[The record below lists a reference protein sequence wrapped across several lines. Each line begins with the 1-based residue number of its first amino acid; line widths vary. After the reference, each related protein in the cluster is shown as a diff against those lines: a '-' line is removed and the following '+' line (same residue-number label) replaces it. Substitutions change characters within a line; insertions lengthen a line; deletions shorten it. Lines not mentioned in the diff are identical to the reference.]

1 MIDKKRILSLMLAL
15 VMLLGCLSGCGKEPE
30 LSVGEVSQPGN
41 VNATGRYVEQSI
53 PLPDS
58 DYAMDMVML
67 STGRLRVA
75 LMKADGNVLICT
87 AGTQSDTWDTFAL
100 PGTITESGSI
110 GSVALSPDGS
120 VFFSTIEKMEDD
132 TYQPHFWFLD
142 SSGKSRE
149 IPVTYADV
157 DPQMG
162 FFVPTCDFTADGRL
176 LVQFYLKEVRE
187 VNLET
192 GELGSNLNELEPSL
206 LTFCCAGEDAY
217 MLGWSSG
224 SVCRDGMTEALS
236 GVLGE
241 QVVASLQ
248 ATEGS
253 DPKITFWDNSDGY
266 LFFTT
271 HDGLYSY
278 VPGGSVTEELV
289 SGARTSLGDPTFCPK
304 ALTGAEDGSFYVLGN
319 QNGESAL
326 HHYVYDQNAPTTS
339 DTELRIYSL
348 YEDEDLRQM
357 ISQFQVSHPEVAVDL
372 EVGVTGENGV
382 TIEDAIRMLNT
393 EILAGS
399 GPDLIRLDGFHLE
412 SYLEKGVLADISG
425 VLSQAGPLL
434 EQVTN
439 CYAQDGEV
447 CAVPTT
453 FALPA
458 MYGAEKYVS
467 QIHGLDSLVA
477 AAKQAKQENPDR
489 ERIVNAMYPITMADL
504 YYDSCSAAWVNPDG
518 TLDAEK
524 LAAFYAA
531 MKELYALDES
541 FRQENVE
548 LVAELAAAYERG
560 ENPFAP
566 GDYTGLGGVSYIYGD
581 ICYLPTGTL
590 DGMYAW
596 SAFVLAGEKDYLSAG
611 YRTIPLSG
619 QASNAFLPRRIMGIL
634 ATAAHPQA
642 AETFL
647 SFMLSDEVQA
657 KDLTTGFPV
666 NQVTFQRELSEDRY
680 VDSGIAMPSAEQGG
694 TSVSYSAQWPNEA
707 QRQQLKGWV
716 EALTTP
722 ALTDRTIRNKVM
734 EQMVDCCNGIITPQ
748 QAAEAALQSLNLYLS
763 E

>member
-1 MIDKKRILSLMLAL
+1 MMDKKRIISMMLAL
-15 VMLLGCLSGCGKEPE
+15 LVLLGCLSGCGKEPE
-30 LSVGEVSQPGN
+30 LSVVSQSGN
-41 VNATGRYVEQSI
+41 AMGRYVEQSI
-53 PLPDS
+53 TLPDS

-67 STGRLRVA
+67 SDGRLRVA

-87 AGTQSDTWDTFAL
+87 AGTQSNTWDTFAL
-100 PGTITESGSI
+100 PVKITESGSI
-110 GSVALSPDGS
+110 GAVALSPEGS
-120 VFFSTIEKMEDD
+120 VFCSTLQKMEDD

-142 SSGKSRE
+142 SSGNSRE

-157 DPQMG
+157 NPQMG
-162 FFVPTCDFTADGRL
+162 YFVPTCDFTADGRL
-176 LVQFYLKEVRE
+176 LAQFYSKEVRE

-192 GELGSNLNELEPSL
+192 GELGSNLNELETSL
-206 LTFCCAGEDAY
+206 LTFCCAGEDTY

-224 SVCRDGMTEALS
+224 SVCRGGVTEALS

-253 DPKITFWDNSDGY
+253 EPKITFWENSDGY

-278 VPGGSVTEELV
+278 APGGSVTEELV
-289 SGARTSLGDPTFCPK
+289 SGGRSSLGDPTFFPK
-304 ALTGAEDGSFYVLGN
+304 ALTGAEDGSFYVLG
-319 QNGESAL
+319 QGAEAAL
-326 HHYVYDQNAPTTS
+326 YHYVYDPEAPTQPS
-339 DTELRIYSL
+339 IQLRLYSL
-348 YEDEDLRQM
+348 YEDENLRQM
-357 ISQFQVSHPEVAVDL
+357 VSQYQKSHPEVAIDL
-372 EVGVTGENGV
+372 EIGLTGEDGVTV
-382 TIEDAIRMLNT
+382 ADALRTLNT
-393 EILAGS
+393 RILAGS
-399 GPDLIRLDGFHLE
+399 GPDLICLDGFNIDT
-412 SYLEKGVLADISG
+412 YLEKGILADLSG
-425 VLSQAGPLL
+425 VLNQAGPLL

-439 CYAQDGEV
+439 CYAQDGKV

-453 FALPA
+453 FAIPA

-467 QIHGLDSLVA
+467 QIHDLDSLVA
-477 AAKQAKQENPDR
+477 AAKQAKEENPDR

-541 FRQENVE
+541 FRQANAEWMAEFAEEFEN
-548 LVAELAAAYERG
+548 G
-560 ENPFAP
+560 EYYFAP
-566 GDYTGLGGVSYIYGD
+566 GDYTGLGGVFYIYGD

-596 SAFVLAGEKDYLSAG
+596 SSHVLAGEKDYLSVG

-619 QASNAFLPRRIMGIL
+619 QASNVFLPRRIMGIL
-634 ATAAHPQA
+634 TTATHPQA

-647 SFMLSDEVQA
+647 TFMLSDEVQA

-666 NQVTFQRELSEDRY
+666 NQVTFERELSEDRY
-680 VDSGIAMPSAEQGG
+680 VDSVISTGSAVQG
-694 TSVSYSAQWPNEA
+694 TSVSYSAQWPNA
-707 QRQQLKGWV
+707 SQRQQLKGWV
-716 EALTTP
+716 DDLTTP
-722 ALTDRTIRNKVM
+722 ALTDRTIRSKVM
-734 EQMVDCCNGIITPQ
+734 DQMVDCCNGKITPQ
-748 QAAEAALQSLNLYLS
+748 QAADAALRSLNLYLS

>member
-1 MIDKKRILSLMLAL
+1 MIDKKRIISMMLAL
-15 VMLLGCLSGCGKEPE
+15 LVLLGCLSGCGKGPE
-30 LSVGEVSQPGN
+30 LSVVEVSQPGN
-41 VNATGRYVEQSI
+41 ANATGRYVEQSI
-53 PLPDS
+53 TLPDS

-67 STGRLRVA
+67 STGHLRVA

-87 AGTQSDTWDTFAL
+87 AGTQSETWDTFAL
-100 PGTITESGSI
+100 PGTITESGNI
-110 GSVALSPDGS
+110 GAVALSPDGS
-120 VFFSTIEKMEDD
+120 VFCSTLQKMEDE
-132 TYQPHFWFLD
+132 TYRPHFWFLD

-157 DPQMG
+157 EPQMG

-176 LVQFYLKEVRE
+176 LAQFYSKEVRE

-192 GELGSNLNELEPSL
+192 GELGSNLNELETSL

-224 SVCRDGMTEALS
+224 SVCRGGVTEALS

-241 QVVASLQ
+241 QVVASLE

-253 DPKITFWDNSDGY
+253 NPKITFWENSDGY

-326 HHYVYDQNAPTTS
+326 HHYVYDQDTPTTP

-348 YEDEDLRQM
+348 YEDEGLRQM
-357 ISQFQVSHPEVAVDL
+357 TSQFQISHPEMAVNL
-372 EVGVTGENGV
+372 EIGVTGDDGI
-382 TIEDAIRMLNT
+382 TTEDAIRTLNT

-399 GPDLIRLDGFHLE
+399 GPDLICLDGFNIDT
-412 SYLEKGVLADISG
+412 YLEKGILADLSG
-425 VLSQAGPLL
+425 VLNQAGPLL

-439 CYAQDGEV
+439 CYAQDGKV

-453 FALPA
+453 FAIPA

-467 QIHGLDSLVA
+467 QIHDLDSLVA
-477 AAKQAKQENPDR
+477 AAKQAKEENPDR

-541 FRQENVE
+541 FRQANAEWMAEFAEEFEN
-548 LVAELAAAYERG
+548 G
-560 ENPFAP
+560 EYYFAP
-566 GDYTGLGGVSYIYGD
+566 GDYTGLGGVFYIYGD

-596 SAFVLAGEKDYLSAG
+596 SSHVLAGEKDYLSVG

-619 QASNAFLPRRIMGIL
+619 QASNVFLPRRIMGIL
-634 ATAAHPQA
+634 TTATHPQA

-647 SFMLSDEVQA
+647 TFMLSDEVQA

-666 NQVTFQRELSEDRY
+666 NQVTFERELSEDRY
-680 VDSGIAMPSAEQGG
+680 VDSVITTGSAVQG
-694 TSVSYSAQWPNEA
+694 TSVSYSAQWPNA
-707 QRQQLKGWV
+707 SQRQQLKGWV
-716 EALTTP
+716 DDLTTP
-722 ALTDRTIRNKVM
+722 ALTDRTIRSKVM
-734 EQMVDCCNGIITPQ
+734 DQMVDCCNGVITPE
-748 QAAEAALQSLNLYLS
+748 QAADAALRSLNLYLS

>member
-1 MIDKKRILSLMLAL
+1 MIDKKRIISMMLAL
-15 VMLLGCLSGCGKEPE
+15 LVLLGCLSGCGKDPE
-30 LSVGEVSQPGN
+30 LSVVSQSGN
-41 VNATGRYVEQSI
+41 AMGRYVEQSI
-53 PLPDS
+53 TLPDS

-67 STGRLRVA
+67 SDGRLRVA

-87 AGTQSDTWDTFAL
+87 AGTQSNTWDTFAL
-100 PGTITESGSI
+100 PVKITESGSI
-110 GSVALSPDGS
+110 GAVALSPEGS
-120 VFFSTIEKMEDD
+120 AFCSTLQKMEDG

-142 SSGKSRE
+142 SSGNSRE

-157 DPQMG
+157 NPQMG
-162 FFVPTCDFTADGRL
+162 YFVPTCDFTADGRL
-176 LVQFYLKEVRE
+176 LAQFYSKEVRE

-192 GELGSNLNELEPSL
+192 GELGSNLNELETSL

-224 SVCRDGMTEALS
+224 SVCRGGVTEALS

-253 DPKITFWDNSDGY
+253 EPKITFWENSDGY

-278 VPGGSVTEELV
+278 APGGSVTEELV
-289 SGARTSLGDPTFCPK
+289 SGGRSSLGDPTFFPK
-304 ALTGAEDGSFYVLGN
+304 ALTGAEDGSFYVLG
-319 QNGESAL
+319 QGAEAAL
-326 HHYVYDQNAPTTS
+326 YHYVYDPEAPTQPS
-339 DTELRIYSL
+339 IQLRLYSL
-348 YEDEDLRQM
+348 YEDENLRQM
-357 ISQFQVSHPEVAVDL
+357 VSQYQKSHPEVAIDL
-372 EVGVTGENGV
+372 EIGLTGEDGVTV
-382 TIEDAIRMLNT
+382 ADALRTLNT

-399 GPDLIRLDGFHLE
+399 GPDLICLDGFNIDT
-412 SYLEKGVLADISG
+412 YLEKGILADLSG
-425 VLSQAGPLL
+425 VLNQAGPLL

-439 CYAQDGEV
+439 CYAQDGKV

-453 FALPA
+453 FAIPA

-467 QIHGLDSLVA
+467 QIHDLDSLVA
-477 AAKQAKQENPDR
+477 AAKQAKEENPDR

-541 FRQENVE
+541 FRQANAEW
-548 LVAELAAAYERG
+548 VAEIAEEYENG
-560 ENPFAP
+560 EYYFAP

-596 SAFVLAGEKDYLSAG
+596 SSVVLAGEKDYLSVG

-619 QASNAFLPRRIMGIL
+619 QASNVFLPRRIMGIL
-634 ATAAHPQA
+634 TTAAHPQA

-647 SFMLSDEVQA
+647 TFMLSDEVQA

-666 NQVTFQRELSEDRY
+666 NQVTFERELSEDRY
-680 VDSGIAMPSAEQGG
+680 VDSIITMGSAVQG
-694 TSVSYSAQWPNEA
+694 TSVSYSAQWPNA
-707 QRQQLKGWV
+707 SQRQQLKGWV
-716 EALTTP
+716 DDLTTP
-722 ALTDRTIRNKVM
+722 ALTDRTIRSKVM
-734 EQMVDCCNGIITPQ
+734 DQMVDCCNGKITPQ
-748 QAAEAALQSLNLYLS
+748 QAADAALRSLNLYLS

>member
-1 MIDKKRILSLMLAL
+1 M
-15 VMLLGCLSGCGKEPE
+15 
-30 LSVGEVSQPGN
+30 
-41 VNATGRYVEQSI
+41 
-53 PLPDS
+53 
-58 DYAMDMVML
+58 
-67 STGRLRVA
+67 
-75 LMKADGNVLICT
+75 
-87 AGTQSDTWDTFAL
+87 
-100 PGTITESGSI
+100 
-110 GSVALSPDGS
+110 
-120 VFFSTIEKMEDD
+120 
-132 TYQPHFWFLD
+132 
-142 SSGKSRE
+142 
-149 IPVTYADV
+149 
-157 DPQMG
+157 
-162 FFVPTCDFTADGRL
+162 
-176 LVQFYLKEVRE
+176 
-187 VNLET
+187 
-192 GELGSNLNELEPSL
+192 
-206 LTFCCAGEDAY
+206 
-217 MLGWSSG
+217 
-224 SVCRDGMTEALS
+224 
-236 GVLGE
+236 
-241 QVVASLQ
+241 
-248 ATEGS
+248 
-253 DPKITFWDNSDGY
+253 
-266 LFFTT
+266 
-271 HDGLYSY
+271 
-278 VPGGSVTEELV
+278 
-289 SGARTSLGDPTFCPK
+289 
-304 ALTGAEDGSFYVLGN
+304 
-319 QNGESAL
+319 
-326 HHYVYDQNAPTTS
+326 
-339 DTELRIYSL
+339 
-348 YEDEDLRQM
+348 
-357 ISQFQVSHPEVAVDL
+357 DL

-447 CAVPTT
+447 CAVPTA

-467 QIHGLDSLVA
+467 QIHDLDSLVA

-541 FRQENVE
+541 FRQEN
-548 LVAELAAAYERG
+548 AEWMAEFAEEYENG
-560 ENPFAP
+560 EYYFAP
-566 GDYTGLGGVSYIYGD
+566 GDYTGLGGVFYIYGD

-596 SAFVLAGEKDYLSAG
+596 SSKVLAGEKDYLSAG

-619 QASNAFLPRRIMGIL
+619 QASNVFLPRRIMGIL
-634 ATAAHPQA
+634 AAAAHPQA

-680 VDSGIAMPSAEQGG
+680 VDSVITTGSAVQG
-694 TSVSYSAQWPNEA
+694 TCVSYSAQWPNEA

-716 EALTTP
+716 EKLTTP
-722 ALTDRTIRNKVM
+722 ALTDRTIRSKVM
-734 EQMVDCCNGIITPQ
+734 DQMVDCCNGVITPE
-748 QAAEAALQSLNLYLS
+748 QAADAALRSLNLYLS

>member
-1 MIDKKRILSLMLAL
+1 MIDKKRIISMMLAL
-15 VMLLGCLSGCGKEPE
+15 LVLLGCLSGCGKDPE
-30 LSVGEVSQPGN
+30 LSVVSQSGN
-41 VNATGRYVEQSI
+41 AMGRYVEQSI
-53 PLPDS
+53 TLPDS

-67 STGRLRVA
+67 SDGRLRVA

-87 AGTQSDTWDTFAL
+87 AGTQSNTWDTFAL
-100 PGTITESGSI
+100 PVKITESGSI
-110 GSVALSPDGS
+110 GAVALSPEGS
-120 VFFSTIEKMEDD
+120 VFCSTLQKMEDG

-142 SSGKSRE
+142 SSGNSRE

-157 DPQMG
+157 NPQMG
-162 FFVPTCDFTADGRL
+162 YFVPTCDFTADGRL
-176 LVQFYLKEVRE
+176 LAQFYSKEVRE

-192 GELGSNLNELEPSL
+192 GELGSNLNELETSL
-206 LTFCCAGEDAY
+206 LTFCCAGEDTY

-224 SVCRDGMTEALS
+224 SVCRGGVTEALS

-253 DPKITFWDNSDGY
+253 EPKITFWENSDGY

-278 VPGGSVTEELV
+278 APGGSVTEELV
-289 SGARTSLGDPTFCPK
+289 SGGRSSLGDPTFFPK
-304 ALTGAEDGSFYVLGN
+304 ALTGAEDGSFYVLG
-319 QNGESAL
+319 QGAEAAL
-326 HHYVYDQNAPTTS
+326 YHYVYDPEAPTQPS
-339 DTELRIYSL
+339 IQLRLYSL
-348 YEDEDLRQM
+348 YEDENLRQM
-357 ISQFQVSHPEVAVDL
+357 VSQYQKSHPEVAIDL
-372 EVGVTGENGV
+372 EIGLTGEDGVTV
-382 TIEDAIRMLNT
+382 ADALRTLNT

-399 GPDLIRLDGFHLE
+399 GPDLICLDGFNIDT
-412 SYLEKGVLADISG
+412 YLEKGILADLSG
-425 VLSQAGPLL
+425 VLNQAGPLL

-439 CYAQDGEV
+439 CYAQDGKV

-453 FALPA
+453 FAIPA

-467 QIHGLDSLVA
+467 QIHDLDSLVA
-477 AAKQAKQENPDR
+477 AAKQAKEENPDR

-541 FRQENVE
+541 FRQANAEWMAEFAEEFEN
-548 LVAELAAAYERG
+548 G
-560 ENPFAP
+560 EYYFAP
-566 GDYTGLGGVSYIYGD
+566 GDYTGLGGVFYIYGD

-596 SAFVLAGEKDYLSAG
+596 SSHVLAGEKDYLSVG

-619 QASNAFLPRRIMGIL
+619 QASNVFLPRRIMGIL
-634 ATAAHPQA
+634 TTAAHPQA

-647 SFMLSDEVQA
+647 TFMLSDEVQA

-680 VDSGIAMPSAEQGG
+680 VDSVFTTGSAVQD
-694 TSVSYSAQWPNEA
+694 TSVSYSAQWPNA
-707 QRQQLKGWV
+707 SQRQQLKGWV
-716 EALTTP
+716 DDLTTP
-722 ALTDRTIRNKVM
+722 ALTDRTIRSKVM
-734 EQMVDCCNGIITPQ
+734 DQMVDCCNGKITPQ
-748 QAAEAALQSLNLYLS
+748 QAADAALRSLNLYLS

>member
-1 MIDKKRILSLMLAL
+1 MMDKKRIISMMLAL
-15 VMLLGCLSGCGKEPE
+15 LVLLGCLSGCGKDPE
-30 LSVGEVSQPGN
+30 LSVVSQSGN
-41 VNATGRYVEQSI
+41 AMGRYVEQSI
-53 PLPDS
+53 TLPDS

-67 STGRLRVA
+67 SDGRLQVA

-87 AGTQSDTWDTFAL
+87 AGTQSNTWDTFAL
-100 PGTITESGSI
+100 PVKITESGSI
-110 GSVALSPDGS
+110 GAVALSPEGS
-120 VFFSTIEKMEDD
+120 VFCSTLQKMEDG

-142 SSGKSRE
+142 SSGNSRE

-157 DPQMG
+157 NPQMG
-162 FFVPTCDFTADGRL
+162 YFVPTCDFTADGRL
-176 LVQFYLKEVRE
+176 LAQFYSKEVRE

-192 GELGSNLNELEPSL
+192 GELGSNLNELETSL
-206 LTFCCAGEDAY
+206 LTFCCAGEDTY

-224 SVCRDGMTEALS
+224 SVCRGGVTEALS

-253 DPKITFWDNSDGY
+253 EPKITFWENSDGY

-278 VPGGSVTEELV
+278 APGGSVTEELV
-289 SGARTSLGDPTFCPK
+289 SGGRSSLGDPTFFPK
-304 ALTGAEDGSFYVLGN
+304 ALTGAEDGSFYVLG
-319 QNGESAL
+319 QGAEAAL
-326 HHYVYDQNAPTTS
+326 YHYVYDPEAPTQPS
-339 DTELRIYSL
+339 IQLRLYSL
-348 YEDEDLRQM
+348 YEDENLRQM
-357 ISQFQVSHPEVAVDL
+357 VSQYQKSHPEVAIDL
-372 EVGVTGENGV
+372 EIGLTGEDGVTV
-382 TIEDAIRMLNT
+382 ADALRTLNT

-399 GPDLIRLDGFHLE
+399 GPDLICLDGFNIDT
-412 SYLEKGVLADISG
+412 YLEKGILADLSG
-425 VLSQAGPLL
+425 VLNQAGPLL

-439 CYAQDGEV
+439 CYAQDGKV

-453 FALPA
+453 FAIPA

-467 QIHGLDSLVA
+467 QIHDLDSLVA
-477 AAKQAKQENPDR
+477 AAKQAKEENPDR

-541 FRQENVE
+541 FRQANAEW
-548 LVAELAAAYERG
+548 VAEIAEEYENG
-560 ENPFAP
+560 EYYFAP
-566 GDYTGLGGVSYIYGD
+566 GDYTGLGGVFYIYED

-596 SAFVLAGEKDYLSAG
+596 SSHVLAGEKDYLSVG

-619 QASNAFLPRRIMGIL
+619 QASNVFLPRRIMGIL
-634 ATAAHPQA
+634 TTAAHPQA

-647 SFMLSDEVQA
+647 TFMLSDEVQA

-666 NQVTFQRELSEDRY
+666 NQVTFERELSEDRY
-680 VDSGIAMPSAEQGG
+680 VDSVITTGSAVQG
-694 TSVSYSAQWPNEA
+694 TSVSYSAQWPNA
-707 QRQQLKGWV
+707 SQRQQLKGWV
-716 EALTTP
+716 DDLTTP
-722 ALTDRTIRNKVM
+722 ALTDRTIRSKVM
-734 EQMVDCCNGIITPQ
+734 DQMVDCCNGKITPQ
-748 QAAEAALQSLNLYLS
+748 QAADAALRSLNLYLS

>member
-1 MIDKKRILSLMLAL
+1 MMDKKRIISMMLAL
-15 VMLLGCLSGCGKEPE
+15 LVLLGCLSGCGKDPE
-30 LSVGEVSQPGN
+30 LSVVSQSGN
-41 VNATGRYVEQSI
+41 AMGRYVEQSI
-53 PLPDS
+53 TLPDS

-67 STGRLRVA
+67 SDGRLRVA

-87 AGTQSDTWDTFAL
+87 AGTQSNTWDTFAL
-100 PGTITESGSI
+100 PVKITESGSI
-110 GSVALSPDGS
+110 GAVALSPEGS
-120 VFFSTIEKMEDD
+120 VFCSTLQKMEDG

-142 SSGKSRE
+142 SSGNSRE

-157 DPQMG
+157 NPQMG
-162 FFVPTCDFTADGRL
+162 YFVPTCDFTADGRL
-176 LVQFYLKEVRE
+176 LAQFYSKEVRE

-192 GELGSNLNELEPSL
+192 GELGSNLNELETSL
-206 LTFCCAGEDAY
+206 LTFCCAGEDTY

-224 SVCRDGMTEALS
+224 SVCRGGVTEALS

-253 DPKITFWDNSDGY
+253 EPKITFWENSDGY

-278 VPGGSVTEELV
+278 APGGSVTEELV
-289 SGARTSLGDPTFCPK
+289 SGGRSSLGDPTFFPK
-304 ALTGAEDGSFYVLGN
+304 ALTGAEDGSFYVLG
-319 QNGESAL
+319 QGAEAAL
-326 HHYVYDQNAPTTS
+326 YHYVYDPEAPTQPS
-339 DTELRIYSL
+339 IQLRLYSL
-348 YEDEDLRQM
+348 YEDENLRQM
-357 ISQFQVSHPEVAVDL
+357 VSQYQKSHPEVAIDL
-372 EVGVTGENGV
+372 EIGLTGEDGVTV
-382 TIEDAIRMLNT
+382 ADALRTLNT

-399 GPDLIRLDGFHLE
+399 GPDLICLDGFNIDT
-412 SYLEKGVLADISG
+412 YLEKGILADLSG
-425 VLSQAGPLL
+425 VLNQAGPLL

-439 CYAQDGEV
+439 CYAQDGKV

-453 FALPA
+453 FAIPA

-467 QIHGLDSLVA
+467 QIHDLDSLVA
-477 AAKQAKQENPDR
+477 AAKQAKEENPDR

-541 FRQENVE
+541 FRQANAEWMAEFAEEFEN
-548 LVAELAAAYERG
+548 G
-560 ENPFAP
+560 EYYFAP
-566 GDYTGLGGVSYIYGD
+566 GDYTGLGGVFYIYGD

-596 SAFVLAGEKDYLSAG
+596 SSHVLAGEKDYLSVG

-619 QASNAFLPRRIMGIL
+619 QASNVFLPRRIMGIL
-634 ATAAHPQA
+634 TTAAHPQA

-647 SFMLSDEVQA
+647 TFMLSDEVQA

-666 NQVTFQRELSEDRY
+666 NQVTFERELSEDRY
-680 VDSGIAMPSAEQGG
+680 VDSVFTTGSAVQG
-694 TSVSYSAQWPNEA
+694 TSVSYSAQWPNA
-707 QRQQLKGWV
+707 SQRQQLKGWV
-716 EALTTP
+716 DDLTTP
-722 ALTDRTIRNKVM
+722 ALTDRTIRSKVM
-734 EQMVDCCNGIITPQ
+734 DQMVDCCNGKITPQ
-748 QAAEAALQSLNLYLS
+748 QAADAALRSLNLYLS

>member
-1 MIDKKRILSLMLAL
+1 MIDKKRIISMMLAL
-15 VMLLGCLSGCGKEPE
+15 LVLLGCLSGCGKEPE
-30 LSVGEVSQPGN
+30 LSAVEVSQSGN
-41 VNATGRYVEQSI
+41 AMGRYVEQSI
-53 PLPDS
+53 TLPDS

-67 STGRLRVA
+67 SDGRLRVA

-87 AGTQSDTWDTFAL
+87 AGTQSNTWDTFAL
-100 PGTITESGSI
+100 PVKITESGSI
-110 GSVALSPDGS
+110 GAVALSPEGS
-120 VFFSTIEKMEDD
+120 VFCSTLQKMEDD

-142 SSGKSRE
+142 SSGNSRE

-157 DPQMG
+157 NPQMG
-162 FFVPTCDFTADGRL
+162 YFVPTCDFTADGRL
-176 LVQFYLKEVRE
+176 LAQFYSKEVRE

-192 GELGSNLNELEPSL
+192 GELGSNLNELETSL
-206 LTFCCAGEDAY
+206 LTFCCAGEDTY

-224 SVCRDGMTEALS
+224 SVCRGGVTEALS

-253 DPKITFWDNSDGY
+253 EPKITFWENSDGY

-278 VPGGSVTEELV
+278 APGGSVTEELV
-289 SGARTSLGDPTFCPK
+289 SGGRSSLGDPTFFPK
-304 ALTGAEDGSFYVLGN
+304 ALTGAEDGSFYVLG
-319 QNGESAL
+319 QGAEAAL
-326 HHYVYDQNAPTTS
+326 YHYVYDPEAPIQPS
-339 DTELRIYSL
+339 IQLRLYSL
-348 YEDEDLRQM
+348 YEDENLRQM
-357 ISQFQVSHPEVAVDL
+357 VSQYQKSHPEVAIDL
-372 EVGVTGENGV
+372 EIGLTGEDGVTV
-382 TIEDAIRMLNT
+382 ADALRTLNT

-399 GPDLIRLDGFHLE
+399 GPDLICLDGFNIDT
-412 SYLEKGVLADISG
+412 YLEKGILADLSG
-425 VLSQAGPLL
+425 VLNQAGPLL

-439 CYAQDGEV
+439 CYAQDGKV

-453 FALPA
+453 FAIPA

-467 QIHGLDSLVA
+467 QIHDLDSLVA
-477 AAKQAKQENPDR
+477 AAKQAKEENPDR

-541 FRQENVE
+541 FRQANAEWMAEFAEEFEN
-548 LVAELAAAYERG
+548 G
-560 ENPFAP
+560 EYYFAP
-566 GDYTGLGGVSYIYGD
+566 GDYTGLGGVFYIYGD

-596 SAFVLAGEKDYLSAG
+596 SSHVLAGEKDYLSVG

-619 QASNAFLPRRIMGIL
+619 QASNVFLPRRIMGIL
-634 ATAAHPQA
+634 TTAAHPQA
-642 AETFL
+642 AENFL
-647 SFMLSDEVQA
+647 TFMLSDEVQA

-666 NQVTFQRELSEDRY
+666 NQVTFERELSEDRY
-680 VDSGIAMPSAEQGG
+680 VDSVFTTGSAVQG
-694 TSVSYSAQWPNEA
+694 TSVSYSAQWPNA
-707 QRQQLKGWV
+707 SQRQQLKGWV
-716 EALTTP
+716 DDLTTP
-722 ALTDRTIRNKVM
+722 ALTDRTIRSKVM
-734 EQMVDCCNGIITPQ
+734 DQMVDCCNGKITPQ
-748 QAAEAALQSLNLYLS
+748 QAADAALRSLNLYLS

>member
-1 MIDKKRILSLMLAL
+1 MMDKKRIISMMLAL
-15 VMLLGCLSGCGKEPE
+15 LVLLGCLSGCGKDPE
-30 LSVGEVSQPGN
+30 LSVVSQSGN
-41 VNATGRYVEQSI
+41 AMGRYVEQSI
-53 PLPDS
+53 TLPDS

-67 STGRLRVA
+67 SDGRLRVA

-87 AGTQSDTWDTFAL
+87 AGTQSNTWDTFAL
-100 PGTITESGSI
+100 PVKITESGSI
-110 GSVALSPDGS
+110 GAVALSPEGS
-120 VFFSTIEKMEDD
+120 VFCSTLQKMEDG

-142 SSGKSRE
+142 SSGNSRE

-157 DPQMG
+157 NPQMG
-162 FFVPTCDFTADGRL
+162 YFVPTCDFTADGRL
-176 LVQFYLKEVRE
+176 LAQFYSKEVRE

-192 GELGSNLNELEPSL
+192 GELGSNLNELETSL

-224 SVCRDGMTEALS
+224 SVCRGGVTEALS

-253 DPKITFWDNSDGY
+253 EPKITFWENSDGY

-278 VPGGSVTEELV
+278 APGGSVTEELV
-289 SGARTSLGDPTFCPK
+289 SGGRSSLGDPTFFPK
-304 ALTGAEDGSFYVLGN
+304 ALTGAEDGSFYVLG
-319 QNGESAL
+319 QGAEAAL
-326 HHYVYDQNAPTTS
+326 YHYVYDPEAPTQPS
-339 DTELRIYSL
+339 IQLRLYSL
-348 YEDEDLRQM
+348 YEDENLRQM
-357 ISQFQVSHPEVAVDL
+357 VSQYQKSHPEVAIDL
-372 EVGVTGENGV
+372 EIGLTGEDGVTV
-382 TIEDAIRMLNT
+382 ADALRTLNT
-393 EILAGS
+393 RILAGS
-399 GPDLIRLDGFHLE
+399 GPDLICLDGFNIDT
-412 SYLEKGVLADISG
+412 YLEKGILADLSG
-425 VLSQAGPLL
+425 VLNQAGPLL

-439 CYAQDGEV
+439 CYAQDGKV

-453 FALPA
+453 FAIPA

-467 QIHGLDSLVA
+467 QIHDLDSLVA
-477 AAKQAKQENPDR
+477 AAKQAKEENPDR

-541 FRQENVE
+541 FRQANAEWMAEFAEEFEN
-548 LVAELAAAYERG
+548 G
-560 ENPFAP
+560 EYYFAP
-566 GDYTGLGGVSYIYGD
+566 GDYTGLGGVFYIYGD

-596 SAFVLAGEKDYLSAG
+596 SSHVLAGEKDYLSVG

-619 QASNAFLPRRIMGIL
+619 QASNVFLPRRIMGIL
-634 ATAAHPQA
+634 TTATHPQA

-647 SFMLSDEVQA
+647 TFMLSDEVQA

-666 NQVTFQRELSEDRY
+666 NQVTFERELSEDRY
-680 VDSGIAMPSAEQGG
+680 VDSVFTTGSAVQG
-694 TSVSYSAQWPNEA
+694 TSVSYSAQWPNA
-707 QRQQLKGWV
+707 SQRQQLKGWV
-716 EALTTP
+716 DDLTTP
-722 ALTDRTIRNKVM
+722 ALTDRTIRSKVM
-734 EQMVDCCNGIITPQ
+734 DQMVDCCNGKITPQ
-748 QAAEAALQSLNLYLS
+748 QAADAALRSLNLYLS

>member
-1 MIDKKRILSLMLAL
+1 MIDKKRIISMMLAL
-15 VMLLGCLSGCGKEPE
+15 LVLLGCLSGCGKDPE
-30 LSVGEVSQPGN
+30 LSVVSQSGN
-41 VNATGRYVEQSI
+41 AMGRYVEQSI
-53 PLPDS
+53 TLPDS

-67 STGRLRVA
+67 SDGRLRVA

-87 AGTQSDTWDTFAL
+87 AGTQSNTWDTFAL
-100 PGTITESGSI
+100 PVKITESGSI
-110 GSVALSPDGS
+110 GAVALSPDGS
-120 VFFSTIEKMEDD
+120 VFCSTLQKMEDG

-142 SSGKSRE
+142 SSGKNLE

-157 DPQMG
+157 NPQMG
-162 FFVPTCDFTADGRL
+162 YFVPTCDFTADGRL
-176 LVQFYLKEVRE
+176 LAQFYSKEVRE

-192 GELGSNLNELEPSL
+192 GELGSNLNELETSL

-224 SVCRDGMTEALS
+224 SVCRGGVTEALS

-253 DPKITFWDNSDGY
+253 EPKITFWENSDGY

-278 VPGGSVTEELV
+278 APGGSVTEELV
-289 SGARTSLGDPTFCPK
+289 SGGRSSLGDPTFFPK
-304 ALTGAEDGSFYVLGN
+304 TLTGAEDGSFYVLG
-319 QNGESAL
+319 QGAEAAL
-326 HHYVYDQNAPTTS
+326 YHYVYDPEAPTQPS
-339 DTELRIYSL
+339 IQLRLYSL
-348 YEDEDLRQM
+348 YEDENLRQM
-357 ISQFQVSHPEVAVDL
+357 VSQYQKSHPEVAIDL
-372 EVGVTGENGV
+372 EIGLTGEDGVTV
-382 TIEDAIRMLNT
+382 ADALRTLNT
-393 EILAGS
+393 RILAGS
-399 GPDLIRLDGFHLE
+399 GPDLICLDGFNIDT
-412 SYLEKGVLADISG
+412 YLEKGILADLSG
-425 VLSQAGPLL
+425 VLNQAGPLL

-439 CYAQDGEV
+439 CYAQDGKV

-453 FALPA
+453 FAIPA

-467 QIHGLDSLVA
+467 QIHDLDSLVA
-477 AAKQAKQENPDR
+477 AAKQAKEENPDR

-541 FRQENVE
+541 FRQANAEW
-548 LVAELAAAYERG
+548 VAEIAEEYENG
-560 ENPFAP
+560 EYYFAP
-566 GDYTGLGGVSYIYGD
+566 GDYTGLGGVFYIYED

-596 SAFVLAGEKDYLSAG
+596 SSHVLAGEKDYLSVG

-619 QASNAFLPRRIMGIL
+619 QASNVFLPRRIMGIL
-634 ATAAHPQA
+634 TTATHPQA

-647 SFMLSDEVQA
+647 TFMLSDEVQA

-666 NQVTFQRELSEDRY
+666 NQVTFERELSEDRY
-680 VDSGIAMPSAEQGG
+680 VDSVITTGSAVQG
-694 TSVSYSAQWPNEA
+694 TSVSYSAQWPNA
-707 QRQQLKGWV
+707 SQRQQLKGWV
-716 EALTTP
+716 DDLTTP
-722 ALTDRTIRNKVM
+722 ALTDRTIRSKVM
-734 EQMVDCCNGIITPQ
+734 DQMSDCLNGKITPQ
-748 QAAEAALQSLNLYLS
+748 QAADAALRSLNLYLS

>member
-1 MIDKKRILSLMLAL
+1 MMDKKRIISMMLAL
-15 VMLLGCLSGCGKEPE
+15 LVLLGCLSGCGKDPE
-30 LSVGEVSQPGN
+30 LSVVSQSGN
-41 VNATGRYVEQSI
+41 AMGRYVEQSI
-53 PLPDS
+53 TLPDS

-67 STGRLRVA
+67 SDGRLRVA

-87 AGTQSDTWDTFAL
+87 AGTQSNTWDTFAL
-100 PGTITESGSI
+100 PVKITESGSI
-110 GSVALSPDGS
+110 GAVALSPEGS
-120 VFFSTIEKMEDD
+120 VFCSTLQKMEDG

-142 SSGKSRE
+142 SSGNSRE

-157 DPQMG
+157 NPQMG
-162 FFVPTCDFTADGRL
+162 YFVPTCDFTADGRL
-176 LVQFYLKEVRE
+176 LAQFYSKEVRE

-192 GELGSNLNELEPSL
+192 GELGSNLNELETSL
-206 LTFCCAGEDAY
+206 LTFCCAGEDTY

-224 SVCRDGMTEALS
+224 SVCRGGVTEALS

-253 DPKITFWDNSDGY
+253 EPKITFWENSDGY

-278 VPGGSVTEELV
+278 APGGSVTEELV
-289 SGARTSLGDPTFCPK
+289 SGGRSSLGDPTFFPK
-304 ALTGAEDGSFYVLGN
+304 ALTGAEDGSFYVLG
-319 QNGESAL
+319 QGAEAAL
-326 HHYVYDQNAPTTS
+326 YHYVYDPEAPTQPS
-339 DTELRIYSL
+339 IQLRLYSL
-348 YEDEDLRQM
+348 YEDENLRQM
-357 ISQFQVSHPEVAVDL
+357 VSQYQKSHPEVAIDL
-372 EVGVTGENGV
+372 EIGLTGEDGVTV
-382 TIEDAIRMLNT
+382 ADALRTLNT

-399 GPDLIRLDGFHLE
+399 GPDLICLDGFNIDT
-412 SYLEKGVLADISG
+412 YLEKGILADLSG
-425 VLSQAGPLL
+425 VLNQAGPLL

-439 CYAQDGEV
+439 CYAQDGKV

-453 FALPA
+453 FAIPA

-467 QIHGLDSLVA
+467 QIHDLDSLVA
-477 AAKQAKQENPDR
+477 AAKQAKEENPDR

-518 TLDAEK
+518 TLHAEK

-541 FRQENVE
+541 FRQANAEWMAEFAEEFEN
-548 LVAELAAAYERG
+548 G
-560 ENPFAP
+560 EYYFAP
-566 GDYTGLGGVSYIYGD
+566 GDYTGLGGVFYIYGD

-596 SAFVLAGEKDYLSAG
+596 SSHVLAGEKDYLSVG

-619 QASNAFLPRRIMGIL
+619 QASNVFLPRRIMGIL
-634 ATAAHPQA
+634 TTATHPQA

-647 SFMLSDEVQA
+647 TFMLSDEVQA

-666 NQVTFQRELSEDRY
+666 NQVTFERELSEDRY
-680 VDSGIAMPSAEQGG
+680 VDSVISTGSAVQG
-694 TSVSYSAQWPNEA
+694 TSVSYSAQWPNA
-707 QRQQLKGWV
+707 SQRQQLKGWV
-716 EALTTP
+716 DDLTTP
-722 ALTDRTIRNKVM
+722 ALTDRTIRSKVM
-734 EQMVDCCNGIITPQ
+734 DQMVDCCNGKITPQ
-748 QAAEAALQSLNLYLS
+748 QAADAALRSLNLYLS

>member
-1 MIDKKRILSLMLAL
+1 MIDKKRIISMMLAL
-15 VMLLGCLSGCGKEPE
+15 LVLLGCLSGCGKEPE
-30 LSVGEVSQPGN
+30 LSVVSQSGN
-41 VNATGRYVEQSI
+41 AMGRYVEQSI
-53 PLPDS
+53 TLPDS

-67 STGRLRVA
+67 SDGRLRVA

-87 AGTQSDTWDTFAL
+87 AGTQSNTWDTFAL
-100 PGTITESGSI
+100 PVKITESGSI
-110 GSVALSPDGS
+110 GAVALSPEGS
-120 VFFSTIEKMEDD
+120 VFCSTLQKMEDG

-142 SSGKSRE
+142 SSGKSLE

-157 DPQMG
+157 NPQMG
-162 FFVPTCDFTADGRL
+162 YFVPTCDFTADGRL
-176 LVQFYLKEVRE
+176 LAQFYSKEVRE

-192 GELGSNLNELEPSL
+192 GELGSNLNELETSL

-224 SVCRDGMTEALS
+224 SVCRGGVTEALS

-253 DPKITFWDNSDGY
+253 EPKITFWENSDGY

-278 VPGGSVTEELV
+278 APGGSVTEELV
-289 SGARTSLGDPTFCPK
+289 SGGRSSLGDPTFFPK
-304 ALTGAEDGSFYVLGN
+304 ALTGAEDGSFYVLG
-319 QNGESAL
+319 QGAEAAL
-326 HHYVYDQNAPTTS
+326 YHYVYDPEAPTQPS
-339 DTELRIYSL
+339 IQLRLYSL
-348 YEDEDLRQM
+348 YEDENLRQM
-357 ISQFQVSHPEVAVDL
+357 VSQYQKSHPEVAIDL
-372 EVGVTGENGV
+372 EIGLTGEDGVTV
-382 TIEDAIRMLNT
+382 ADALRTLNT

-399 GPDLIRLDGFHLE
+399 GPDLICLDGFNIDT
-412 SYLEKGVLADISG
+412 YLEKGILADLSG
-425 VLSQAGPLL
+425 VLNQAGPLL

-439 CYAQDGEV
+439 CYAQDGKV

-453 FALPA
+453 FAIPA

-467 QIHGLDSLVA
+467 QIHDLDSLVA
-477 AAKQAKQENPDR
+477 AAKQAKEENPDR

-541 FRQENVE
+541 FRQANAEW
-548 LVAELAAAYERG
+548 VAEIAEEYENG
-560 ENPFAP
+560 EYYFAP

-596 SAFVLAGEKDYLSAG
+596 SSVVLAGEKDYLSVG

-619 QASNAFLPRRIMGIL
+619 QASNVFLPRRIMGIL
-634 ATAAHPQA
+634 TTAAHPQA

-647 SFMLSDEVQA
+647 TFMLSDEVQA

-666 NQVTFQRELSEDRY
+666 NQVTFERELSEDRY
-680 VDSGIAMPSAEQGG
+680 VDSIITMGSAVQG
-694 TSVSYSAQWPNEA
+694 TSVSYSAQWPNA
-707 QRQQLKGWV
+707 SQRQQLKGWV
-716 EALTTP
+716 DDLTTP
-722 ALTDRTIRNKVM
+722 ALTDRTIRSKVM
-734 EQMVDCCNGIITPQ
+734 DQMVDCCNGKITPQ
-748 QAAEAALQSLNLYLS
+748 QAADAALRSLNLYLS

>member
-1 MIDKKRILSLMLAL
+1 MMDKKRIISMMLAL
-15 VMLLGCLSGCGKEPE
+15 LVLLGCLSGCGKDPE
-30 LSVGEVSQPGN
+30 LSVVSQSGN
-41 VNATGRYVEQSI
+41 AMGRYVEQSI
-53 PLPDS
+53 TLPDS

-67 STGRLRVA
+67 STGHLRVA

-87 AGTQSDTWDTFAL
+87 AGTQSNTWDTFAL
-100 PGTITESGSI
+100 PVKITESGSI
-110 GSVALSPDGS
+110 GAVALSPEGS
-120 VFFSTIEKMEDD
+120 VFCSTLQKMEDG

-142 SSGKSRE
+142 SSGNSRE

-157 DPQMG
+157 NPQMG
-162 FFVPTCDFTADGRL
+162 YFVPTCDFTADGRL
-176 LVQFYLKEVRE
+176 LAQFYSKEVRE

-192 GELGSNLNELEPSL
+192 GELGSNLNELETSL

-224 SVCRDGMTEALS
+224 SVCRGGVTEALS

-253 DPKITFWDNSDGY
+253 EPKITFWENSDGY

-278 VPGGSVTEELV
+278 APGGSVTEELV
-289 SGARTSLGDPTFCPK
+289 SGGRSSLGDPTFFPK
-304 ALTGAEDGSFYVLGN
+304 ALTGAEDGSFYVLG
-319 QNGESAL
+319 QGAEAAL
-326 HHYVYDQNAPTTS
+326 YHYVYDPEAPTQPS
-339 DTELRIYSL
+339 IQLRLYSL
-348 YEDEDLRQM
+348 YEDENLRQM
-357 ISQFQVSHPEVAVDL
+357 VSQYQKSHPEVAIDL
-372 EVGVTGENGV
+372 EIGLTGEDGVTV
-382 TIEDAIRMLNT
+382 ADALRTLNT

-399 GPDLIRLDGFHLE
+399 GPDLICLDGFNIDT
-412 SYLEKGVLADISG
+412 YLEKGILADLSG
-425 VLSQAGPLL
+425 VLNQAGPLL

-439 CYAQDGEV
+439 CYAQDGKV

-453 FALPA
+453 FAIPA

-467 QIHGLDSLVA
+467 QIHDLDSLVA
-477 AAKQAKQENPDR
+477 AAKQAKEENPDR

-541 FRQENVE
+541 FRQANAEWMAEFAEEFEN
-548 LVAELAAAYERG
+548 G
-560 ENPFAP
+560 EYYFAP
-566 GDYTGLGGVSYIYGD
+566 GDYTGLGGVFYIYGD

-596 SAFVLAGEKDYLSAG
+596 SSHVLAGEKDYLSVG

-619 QASNAFLPRRIMGIL
+619 QASNVFLPRRIMGIL
-634 ATAAHPQA
+634 TTATHPQA

-647 SFMLSDEVQA
+647 TFMLSDEVQA

-666 NQVTFQRELSEDRY
+666 NQVTFERELSEDRY
-680 VDSGIAMPSAEQGG
+680 VDSVFTTGSAVQG
-694 TSVSYSAQWPNEA
+694 TSVSYSAQWPNA
-707 QRQQLKGWV
+707 SQRQQLKGWV
-716 EALTTP
+716 DDLTTP
-722 ALTDRTIRNKVM
+722 ALTDRTIRSKVM
-734 EQMVDCCNGIITPQ
+734 DQMVDCCNGKITPQ
-748 QAAEAALQSLNLYLS
+748 QAADAALRSLNLYLS

>member
-1 MIDKKRILSLMLAL
+1 MIDKKRIISMMLAL
-15 VMLLGCLSGCGKEPE
+15 LVLLGCLSGCGKDPE
-30 LSVGEVSQPGN
+30 LSVVSQSGN
-41 VNATGRYVEQSI
+41 AMGRYVEQSI
-53 PLPDS
+53 TLPDS

-67 STGRLRVA
+67 SDGRLRVA

-87 AGTQSDTWDTFAL
+87 AGTQSNTWDTFAL
-100 PGTITESGSI
+100 PVKITESGSI
-110 GSVALSPDGS
+110 GAVALSPEGS
-120 VFFSTIEKMEDD
+120 AFCSTLQKMEDG

-142 SSGKSRE
+142 SSGNSRE

-157 DPQMG
+157 NPQMG
-162 FFVPTCDFTADGRL
+162 YFVPTCDFTADGRL
-176 LVQFYLKEVRE
+176 LAQFYLKEVRE

-192 GELGSNLNELEPSL
+192 GELGSNLNELETSL

-224 SVCRDGMTEALS
+224 SVCRGGVTEALS

-253 DPKITFWDNSDGY
+253 EPKITFWENSDGY

-278 VPGGSVTEELV
+278 APGGSVTEELV
-289 SGARTSLGDPTFCPK
+289 SGGRSSLGDPTFFPK
-304 ALTGAEDGSFYVLGN
+304 ALTGAEDGSFYVLG
-319 QNGESAL
+319 QGAEAAL
-326 HHYVYDQNAPTTS
+326 YHYVYDPEAPTQPS
-339 DTELRIYSL
+339 IQLRLYSL
-348 YEDEDLRQM
+348 YEDENLRQM
-357 ISQFQVSHPEVAVDL
+357 VSQYQKSHPEVAIDL
-372 EVGVTGENGV
+372 EIGLTGEDGVTV
-382 TIEDAIRMLNT
+382 ADALRTLNT

-399 GPDLIRLDGFHLE
+399 GPDLICLDGFNIDT
-412 SYLEKGVLADISG
+412 YLEKGILADLSG
-425 VLSQAGPLL
+425 VLNQAGPLL

-439 CYAQDGEV
+439 CYAQDGKV

-453 FALPA
+453 FAIPA

-467 QIHGLDSLVA
+467 QIHDLDSLVA
-477 AAKQAKQENPDR
+477 AAKQAKEENPDR

-541 FRQENVE
+541 FRQANAEW
-548 LVAELAAAYERG
+548 VAEIAEEYENG
-560 ENPFAP
+560 EYYFAP

-596 SAFVLAGEKDYLSAG
+596 SSVVLAGEKDYLSVG

-619 QASNAFLPRRIMGIL
+619 QASNVFLPRRIMGIL
-634 ATAAHPQA
+634 TTAAHPQA

-647 SFMLSDEVQA
+647 TFMLSDEVQA

-666 NQVTFQRELSEDRY
+666 NQVTFERELSEDRY
-680 VDSGIAMPSAEQGG
+680 VDSIITMGSAVQG
-694 TSVSYSAQWPNEA
+694 TSVSYSAQWPNA
-707 QRQQLKGWV
+707 SQRQQLKGWV
-716 EALTTP
+716 DDLTTP
-722 ALTDRTIRNKVM
+722 ALTDRTIRSKVM
-734 EQMVDCCNGIITPQ
+734 DQMVDCCNGKITPQ
-748 QAAEAALQSLNLYLS
+748 QAADAALRSLNLYLS

>member
-1 MIDKKRILSLMLAL
+1 MIDKKRIISMMLAL
-15 VMLLGCLSGCGKEPE
+15 LVLLGCLSGCGKEPE
-30 LSVGEVSQPGN
+30 LSVVSQSGN
-41 VNATGRYVEQSI
+41 AMGRYVEQSI
-53 PLPDS
+53 TLPDS

-67 STGRLRVA
+67 STGHLRVA

-87 AGTQSDTWDTFAL
+87 AGTQSETWDTFAL
-100 PGTITESGSI
+100 PGTIAESGNI
-110 GSVALSPDGS
+110 GAVALSPEGS
-120 VFFSTIEKMEDD
+120 VFCSTLQKMEDG

-142 SSGKSRE
+142 SSGNSRE

-157 DPQMG
+157 NPQMG
-162 FFVPTCDFTADGRL
+162 YFVPTCDFIADGRL
-176 LVQFYLKEVRE
+176 LAQFYSKEVRE

-192 GELGSNLNELEPSL
+192 GELGSNLNELETSL
-206 LTFCCAGEDAY
+206 LTFCCAGEDTY

-224 SVCRDGMTEALS
+224 SVCRGGVTEALS

-253 DPKITFWDNSDGY
+253 EPKITFWENSDGY

-278 VPGGSVTEELV
+278 APGGSVTEELV
-289 SGARTSLGDPTFCPK
+289 SGGRSSLGDPTFFPK
-304 ALTGAEDGSFYVLGN
+304 ALTGAEDGSFYVLG
-319 QNGESAL
+319 QGAEAAL
-326 HHYVYDQNAPTTS
+326 YHYVYDPEAPTQPS
-339 DTELRIYSL
+339 IQLRLYSL
-348 YEDEDLRQM
+348 YEDENLRQM
-357 ISQFQVSHPEVAVDL
+357 VSQYQKSHPEVAIDL
-372 EVGVTGENGV
+372 EIGLTGEDGVTV
-382 TIEDAIRMLNT
+382 ADALRTLNT

-399 GPDLIRLDGFHLE
+399 GPDLICLDGFNIDT
-412 SYLEKGVLADISG
+412 YLEKGILADLSG
-425 VLSQAGPLL
+425 VLNQAGPLL

-439 CYAQDGEV
+439 CYAQDGKV

-453 FALPA
+453 FAIPA

-467 QIHGLDSLVA
+467 QIHDLDSLVA
-477 AAKQAKQENPDR
+477 AAKQAKEENPDR

-541 FRQENVE
+541 FRQANAEWMAEFAEEFEN
-548 LVAELAAAYERG
+548 G
-560 ENPFAP
+560 EYYFAP
-566 GDYTGLGGVSYIYGD
+566 GDYTGLGGVFYIYGD

-596 SAFVLAGEKDYLSAG
+596 SSHVLAGEKDYLSVG

-619 QASNAFLPRRIMGIL
+619 QASDVFLPRRIMGIL
-634 ATAAHPQA
+634 TTATHPQA

-647 SFMLSDEVQA
+647 TFMLSDEVQA

-666 NQVTFQRELSEDRY
+666 NQVTFERELSEDRY
-680 VDSGIAMPSAEQGG
+680 VDSVFTTGSAVQG
-694 TSVSYSAQWPNEA
+694 TSVSYSAQWPNA
-707 QRQQLKGWV
+707 SQRQQLKGWV
-716 EALTTP
+716 DDLTTP
-722 ALTDRTIRNKVM
+722 ALTDRTIRSKVM
-734 EQMVDCCNGIITPQ
+734 DQMVDCCNGKITPQ
-748 QAAEAALQSLNLYLS
+748 QAADAALRSLNLYLS

>member
-1 MIDKKRILSLMLAL
+1 MIDKKRIISMMLAL
-15 VMLLGCLSGCGKEPE
+15 LVLLGCLSGCGKDPE
-30 LSVGEVSQPGN
+30 LSVVSQSGN
-41 VNATGRYVEQSI
+41 AMGRYVEQSI
-53 PLPDS
+53 TLPDS

-67 STGRLRVA
+67 SDGRLRVA

-87 AGTQSDTWDTFAL
+87 AGTQSNTWDTFAL
-100 PGTITESGSI
+100 PVKITESGSI
-110 GSVALSPDGS
+110 GAVALSPEGS
-120 VFFSTIEKMEDD
+120 VFCSTLQKMEDD

-142 SSGKSRE
+142 SSGNSRE

-157 DPQMG
+157 NPQMG
-162 FFVPTCDFTADGRL
+162 YFVPTCDFTADGRL
-176 LVQFYLKEVRE
+176 LAQFYSKEVRE

-192 GELGSNLNELEPSL
+192 GELGSNLNELETSL

-224 SVCRDGMTEALS
+224 SVCRGGVTEALS

-253 DPKITFWDNSDGY
+253 EPKITFWENSDGY

-278 VPGGSVTEELV
+278 APGGSVTEELV
-289 SGARTSLGDPTFCPK
+289 SGGRSSLGDPTFFPK
-304 ALTGAEDGSFYVLGN
+304 ALTGAEDGSFYVLG
-319 QNGESAL
+319 QGAEAAL
-326 HHYVYDQNAPTTS
+326 YHYVYDPEAPTQPS
-339 DTELRIYSL
+339 IQLRLYSL
-348 YEDEDLRQM
+348 YEDENLRQM
-357 ISQFQVSHPEVAVDL
+357 VSQYQKSHPAVAIDL
-372 EVGVTGENGV
+372 EIGLTGEDGVTV
-382 TIEDAIRMLNT
+382 ADALRTLNT

-399 GPDLIRLDGFHLE
+399 GPDLICLDGFNIDT
-412 SYLEKGVLADISG
+412 YLEKGILADLSG
-425 VLSQAGPLL
+425 VLNQAGPLL

-439 CYAQDGEV
+439 CYAQDGKV

-453 FALPA
+453 FAIPA

-467 QIHGLDSLVA
+467 QIHDLDSLVA
-477 AAKQAKQENPDR
+477 AAKQAKEENPDR

-541 FRQENVE
+541 FRQANAEWMAEFAEEFEN
-548 LVAELAAAYERG
+548 G
-560 ENPFAP
+560 EYYFAP
-566 GDYTGLGGVSYIYGD
+566 GDYTGLGGVFYIYGD

-596 SAFVLAGEKDYLSAG
+596 SSHVLAGEKDYLSVG

-619 QASNAFLPRRIMGIL
+619 QASNVFLPRRIMGIL
-634 ATAAHPQA
+634 TTATHPQA

-647 SFMLSDEVQA
+647 TFMLSDEVQA

-666 NQVTFQRELSEDRY
+666 NQVTFERELSEDRY
-680 VDSGIAMPSAEQGG
+680 VDSVFTTGSAVQG
-694 TSVSYSAQWPNEA
+694 TSVSYSAQWPNA
-707 QRQQLKGWV
+707 SQRQQLKGWV
-716 EALTTP
+716 DDLTTP
-722 ALTDRTIRNKVM
+722 ALTDRTIRSKVM
-734 EQMVDCCNGIITPQ
+734 DQMVDCCNGKITPQ
-748 QAAEAALQSLNLYLS
+748 QAADAALRSLNLYLS

>member
-1 MIDKKRILSLMLAL
+1 MMDKKRIISMMLAL
-15 VMLLGCLSGCGKEPE
+15 LVLLGCLSGCGKDPE
-30 LSVGEVSQPGN
+30 LSVVSQSGN
-41 VNATGRYVEQSI
+41 AMGRYVEQSI
-53 PLPDS
+53 TLPDS

-67 STGRLRVA
+67 SDGRLRVA

-87 AGTQSDTWDTFAL
+87 AGTQSNTWDTFAL
-100 PGTITESGSI
+100 PVKITESGSI
-110 GSVALSPDGS
+110 GAVALSPEGS
-120 VFFSTIEKMEDD
+120 VFCSTLQKMEDG

-142 SSGKSRE
+142 SSGKSLE

-157 DPQMG
+157 NPQMG
-162 FFVPTCDFTADGRL
+162 YFVPTCDFTADGRL
-176 LVQFYLKEVRE
+176 LAQFYSKEVRE

-192 GELGSNLNELEPSL
+192 GELGSNLNELETSL
-206 LTFCCAGEDAY
+206 LTFCCAGEDTY

-224 SVCRDGMTEALS
+224 SVCRGGVTEALS

-253 DPKITFWDNSDGY
+253 EPKITFWENSDGY

-278 VPGGSVTEELV
+278 APGGSVTEELV
-289 SGARTSLGDPTFCPK
+289 SGGRSSLGDPTFFPK
-304 ALTGAEDGSFYVLGN
+304 ALTGAEDGSFYVLG
-319 QNGESAL
+319 QGAEAAL
-326 HHYVYDQNAPTTS
+326 YHYVYDPEAPTQPS
-339 DTELRIYSL
+339 IQLRLYSL
-348 YEDEDLRQM
+348 YEDENLRQM
-357 ISQFQVSHPEVAVDL
+357 VSQYQKSHPEVAIDL
-372 EVGVTGENGV
+372 EIGLTGEDGVTV
-382 TIEDAIRMLNT
+382 ADALRTLNT

-399 GPDLIRLDGFHLE
+399 GPDLICLDGFNIDT
-412 SYLEKGVLADISG
+412 YLEKGILADLSG
-425 VLSQAGPLL
+425 VLNQAGPLL

-439 CYAQDGEV
+439 CYAQDGKV

-453 FALPA
+453 FAIPA

-467 QIHGLDSLVA
+467 QIHDLDSLVA
-477 AAKQAKQENPDR
+477 AAKQAKEENPDR

-518 TLDAEK
+518 TLHAEK

-541 FRQENVE
+541 FRQANAEWMAEFAEEFEN
-548 LVAELAAAYERG
+548 G
-560 ENPFAP
+560 EYYFAP
-566 GDYTGLGGVSYIYGD
+566 GDYTGLGGVFYIYGD

-596 SAFVLAGEKDYLSAG
+596 SSHVLAGEKDYLSVG

-619 QASNAFLPRRIMGIL
+619 QASNVFLPRRIMGIL
-634 ATAAHPQA
+634 TTATHPQA

-647 SFMLSDEVQA
+647 TFMLSDEVQA

-666 NQVTFQRELSEDRY
+666 NQVTFERELSEDRY
-680 VDSGIAMPSAEQGG
+680 VDSVFTTGSAVQG
-694 TSVSYSAQWPNEA
+694 TSVSYSAQWPNA
-707 QRQQLKGWV
+707 SQRQQLKGWV
-716 EALTTP
+716 DDLTTP
-722 ALTDRTIRNKVM
+722 ALTDRTIRSKVM
-734 EQMVDCCNGIITPQ
+734 DQMVDCCNGKITPQ
-748 QAAEAALQSLNLYLS
+748 QAAAAALRSLNLYLS